1 MRRMAQVEVAE
12 GKVEEGP
19 RGNKSAAQHP
29 INTTCI
35 KTSNDGSV
43 PAHID
48 EAADEAAMQPQG
60 AEVLSE
66 NVCGGQEC
74 SLQQQDEGRRRRG
87 DKTCITVEHATSQL
101 CVRC

>member
-1 MRRMAQVEVAE
+1 MRRMGHVEVAE

-19 RGNKSAAQHP
+19 PENKLAAQHP
-29 INTTCI
+29 TNTI
-35 KTSNDGSV
+35 YSKTSNVGSL
-43 PAHID
+43 PAHISETSD
-48 EAADEAAMQPQG
+48 EAAVQTQG

-66 NVCGGQEC
+66 NVCSGQEC
-74 SLQQQDEGRRRRG
+74 SLQQQDEGRRRLG